1 MAFRRILSTAVRR
14 RSAVAAAAAGNA
26 REASTAVAAAPGVLA
41 PDATAVRAP
50 VMPYDRIAEAVN
62 ARLRRLEHPDPRFLR
77 YASPVPSH
85 ADHMAILAAP
95 ETRVTTLPNGLRI
108 ATESS
113 LAARTATVGVW
124 IDAGSRYENEEAV
137 GVAHFVE
144 HMLFKGTGKRSA
156 AQLELEI
163 EDMGGHLNAY
173 TSREQ
178 TTYYAKVLDKDV
190 PRAMEVLSDI
200 LQNSNLDQA
209 RIERERE
216 VILREMGEVE
226 GQSEEVIFDHLHA
239 TAFQYTSLG
248 RPILGSAEN
257 VKSITKEDL
266 ENYIATHYTAPR
278 MVITAAGNVKHEDI
292 VEQAKKLFNKL
303 STDPTTTNMLVAK
316 QPASFT
322 GSEVRIIDD
331 DMPLAQFAV
340 AFNGASWVD
349 PDSVALMVMQSMLGS
364 WNKSAG
370 GGKHMG
376 SELVQKAA
384 INDIAESVMSFN
396 MNYKDTGLFGVYAV
410 AKADCLDDLAFAIMH
425 EMSKLSY
432 RVTEEDV
439 IRARNQLKSSI
450 QLHLDGSTAVVED
463 IGRQLL
469 TYGRRIPTPELFA
482 RIDAVD
488 ASTVKR
494 VANRFIFD
502 QDVAIAAMGPIQGL
516 PDYNWFR
523 RRTYMLRY

>member
-1 MAFRRILSTAVRR
+1 
-14 RSAVAAAAAGNA
+14 
-26 REASTAVAAAPGVLA
+26 
-41 PDATAVRAP
+41 
-50 VMPYDRIAEAVN
+50 
-62 ARLRRLEHPDPRFLR
+62 
-77 YASPVPSH
+77 
-85 ADHMAILAAP
+85 
-95 ETRVTTLPNGLRI
+95 
-108 ATESS
+108 
-113 LAARTATVGVW
+113 
-124 IDAGSRYENEEAV
+124 
-137 GVAHFVE
+137 
-144 HMLFKGTGKRSA
+144 
-156 AQLELEI
+156 
-163 EDMGGHLNAY
+163 
-173 TSREQ
+173 
-178 TTYYAKVLDKDV
+178 
-190 PRAMEVLSDI
+190 MEVLADI
-200 LQNSNLDQA
+200 LQNSNLDEA

-216 VILREMGEVE
+216 VILREMEEVE

-248 RPILGSAEN
+248 RPILGSADN
-257 VKSITKEDL
+257 VRSITKEDL
-266 ENYIATHYTAPR
+266 ENYIATHYTASR

-292 VEQAKKLFNKL
+292 VAQANKLFNKL
-303 STDPTTTNMLVAK
+303 STDPTTTSMLVAK
-316 QPASFT
+316 EPASFT

-364 WNKSAG
+364 WNKNAG

-376 SELVQKAA
+376 SELVQRAA
-384 INDIAESVMSFN
+384 INDIAESVMAFN
-396 MNYKDTGLFGVYAV
+396 TNYKDTGLFGVYAV
-410 AKADCLDDLAFAIMH
+410 AKADCLDDLAFAIMQ

-463 IGRQLL
+463 IGRQML
-469 TYGRRIPTPELFA
+469 TYGRRIPIPELFA

>member
-1 MAFRRILSTAVRR
+1 
-14 RSAVAAAAAGNA
+14 
-26 REASTAVAAAPGVLA
+26 
-41 PDATAVRAP
+41 
-50 VMPYDRIAEAVN
+50 
-62 ARLRRLEHPDPRFLR
+62 
-77 YASPVPSH
+77 
-85 ADHMAILAAP
+85 
-95 ETRVTTLPNGLRI
+95 
-108 ATESS
+108 
-113 LAARTATVGVW
+113 
-124 IDAGSRYENEEAV
+124 
-137 GVAHFVE
+137 
-144 HMLFKGTGKRSA
+144 
-156 AQLELEI
+156 
-163 EDMGGHLNAY
+163 
-173 TSREQ
+173 
-178 TTYYAKVLDKDV
+178 
-190 PRAMEVLSDI
+190 
-200 LQNSNLDQA
+200 
-209 RIERERE
+209 
-216 VILREMGEVE
+216 VE

-502 QDVAIAAMGPIQGL
+502 Q
-516 PDYNWFR
+516 
-523 RRTYMLRY
+523 

>member
-1 MAFRRILSTAVRR
+1 MVLRRILSAAVRR
-14 RSAVAAAAAGNA
+14 RSAVAATAAGNA
-26 REASTAVAAAPGVLA
+26 REASTAVASAPGVIA
-41 PDATAVRAP
+41 PDATPVRAP
-50 VMPYDRIAEAVN
+50 VMPYDRIAEAMN
-62 ARLRRLEHPDPRFLR
+62 ARIRRLEHPDPRFLR
-77 YASPVPSH
+77 YANP
-85 ADHMAILAAP
+85 
-95 ETRVTTLPNGLRI
+95 
-108 ATESS
+108 
-113 LAARTATVGVW
+113 
-124 IDAGSRYENEEAV
+124 
-137 GVAHFVE
+137 
-144 HMLFKGTGKRSA
+144 GTSKRSA
-156 AQLELEI
+156 AQLEVEI
-163 EDMGGHLNAY
+163 ENMGGHLNAY

-190 PRAMEVLSDI
+190 PRAMEVLADI
-200 LQNSNLDQA
+200 LQNSNLDEA
-209 RIERERE
+209 RIERERD
-216 VILREMGEVE
+216 VILREM
-226 GQSEEVIFDHLHA
+226 EEVI
-239 TAFQYTSLG
+239 TAS
-248 RPILGSAEN
+248 
-257 VKSITKEDL
+257 
-266 ENYIATHYTAPR
+266 
-278 MVITAAGNVKHEDI
+278 GNVKHEDI
-292 VEQAKKLFNKL
+292 VEQAKKLFDKL
-303 STDPTTTNMLVAK
+303 STDPTTTSMLVAK
-316 QPASFT
+316 EPASFT

-364 WNKSAG
+364 WNKNAG

-376 SELVQKAA
+376 SELIQRAA
-384 INDIAESVMSFN
+384 INGIAESVMAFN
-396 MNYKDTGLFGVYAV
+396 TNYKDTGLFGVYAV
-410 AKADCLDDLAFAIMH
+410 AKADCLDDLAFAIMQ

-439 IRARNQLKSSI
+439 IRARNQLKSSL

-469 TYGRRIPTPELFA
+469 VYGRRIPIPELFA

-488 ASTVKR
+488 ASTVRR

>member
-1 MAFRRILSTAVRR
+1 MAFRRLLSAAVRR
-14 RSAVAAAAAGNA
+14 RTAAAAAAAGNA
-26 REASTAVAAAPGVLA
+26 REASTAVAAGPGAIA
-41 PDATAVRAP
+41 PDAPAARAP
-50 VMPYDRIAEAVN
+50 VMAYDRIADAVN
-62 ARLRRLEHPDPRFLR
+62 ARVRRLEHPDPRFLR
-77 YASPVPSH
+77 YASPVPAH
-85 ADHMAILAAP
+85 VDHTAILEAP
-95 ETRVTTLPNGLRI
+95 ETKVTTLDNGLRV

-113 LAARTATVGVW
+113 LSSRTATVGVW
-124 IDAGSRYENEEAV
+124 IDAGSRYETEEAA

-144 HMLFKGTGKRSA
+144 HMLFKGTGTRSA
-156 AQLELEI
+156 GQLEQEI

-190 PRAMEVLSDI
+190 PRAMNVLADI
-200 LQNSNLDQA
+200 LQDSKLEDN
-209 RIERERE
+209 RIERERG
-216 VILREMGEVE
+216 VILREMEEVQ

-248 RPILGSAEN
+248 RPILGSADN
-257 VKSITKEDL
+257 VKSITKKNLID
-266 ENYIATHYTAPR
+266 YIQKHYTASR
-278 MVITAAGNVKHEDI
+278 MVITAAGAVKHEDI
-292 VEQAKKLFNKL
+292 VQQAKELFKSL
-303 STDPTTTNMLVAK
+303 PTDPTTTNMLVAE
-316 QPASFT
+316 QPAIFT

-340 AFNGASWVD
+340 AFNGASWTD
-349 PDSVALMVMQSMLGS
+349 PDSIALMVMQTMLGS

-376 SELVQKAA
+376 SELVQRVA
-384 INDIAESVMSFN
+384 INEIAESIMAFN
-396 MNYKDTGLFGVYAV
+396 TNYKDTGLFGVYAV
-410 AKADCLDDLAFAIMH
+410 AKADCLDDLAFAIMQ

-463 IGRQLL
+463 IGRQQLI
-469 TYGRRIPTPELFA
+469 YGRRIPIPELFA

-488 ASTVKR
+488 PSTIRR

-502 QDVAIAAMGPIQGL
+502 QDIAIAAMGPIKSL